1 MFEVHQVKVH
11 IFGIQ
16 KCLQQCEKVNTNKVD
31 IYNILY
37 IRRYPSSLNEMDT
50 FYYISYC

>member
-16 KCLQQCEKVNTNKVD
+16 KCLQQQENVD
-31 IYNILY
+31 ICVSIFGNQFLIKALSMLSQHF
-37 IRRYPSSLNEMDT
+37 IPLVRKFL
-50 FYYISYC
+50 